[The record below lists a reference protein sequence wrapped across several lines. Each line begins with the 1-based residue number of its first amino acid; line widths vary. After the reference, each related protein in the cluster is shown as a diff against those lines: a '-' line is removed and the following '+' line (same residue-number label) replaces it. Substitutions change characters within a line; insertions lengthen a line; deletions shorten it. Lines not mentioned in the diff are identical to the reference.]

1 MPSEDNEEDRRQ
13 IIRRLEHRYKES
25 QAQKAQLGRDKLG
38 IEHKTAEIEAAL
50 LRAQIL
56 RLEIRYAL
64 SAGLI
69 MALLSIENQF
79 DIQFRSIMIG
89 GYVEIAAISKTS
101 GREYYER

>member
-50 LRAQIL
+50 LRAQNPPPGDKICL
-56 RLEIRYAL
+56 ICWVDN
-64 SAGLI
+64 GLI
-69 MALLSIENQF
+69 VDREPIRHPVSIHYDRWICRNCG
-79 DIQFRSIMIG
+79 DIKDIRTGIL
-89 GYVEIAAISKTS
+89 
-101 GREYYER
+101 